1 MRLILYNNWFF
12 ITVVLKRVVSSC
24 HKMIL
29 FNSWK
34 NFKIQIFIV
43 TVKKAHQAFRDRFE
57 EFDEKK
63 KLFNVLIG

>member
-43 TVKKAHQAFRDRFE
+43 TVKKEHPAFRDRFE
-57 EFDEKK
+57 EFEEKK
-63 KLFNVLIG
+63 NCLMS